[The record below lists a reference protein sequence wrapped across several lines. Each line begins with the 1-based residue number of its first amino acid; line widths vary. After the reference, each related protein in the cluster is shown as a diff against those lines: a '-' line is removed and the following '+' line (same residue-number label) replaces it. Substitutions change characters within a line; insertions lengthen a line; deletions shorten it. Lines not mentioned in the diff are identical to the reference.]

1 MTAVDQGRPHLVVR
15 VAERRQVAADVISV
29 VLSPVDDVELPAW
42 RPGAHIDLVLG
53 DGLVRQYSLCGP
65 RSDRERYVIATRIES
80 AGRGGSR
87 AVAELVADQQIQ
99 ISHPRNHFE
108 LVDASGY
115 LFIAGGI
122 GITPLLP
129 MIEQVSAT
137 GAPWRLV
144 YGGRSRSS
152 MPFVEELMARHGG
165 AGLGAGI
172 QVWTDDTTGPIDVRS
187 ALAEVK
193 PTEAVYC
200 CGPEPLMAA
209 VEQSLAVE
217 LRDVL
222 HVERFRPR
230 PTGAVLDREF
240 EIELASTGRTLRVPA
255 DRSILEVLEDA
266 GVSVGFS
273 CREGTC
279 GTCETKVFSGA
290 IDHRDSVLSP
300 AEREAGD
307 YMMLCVSRAAGVRL
321 VIDQ

>member
-1 MTAVDQGRPHLVVR
+1 MTAVSQGQPHLLLQ
-15 VAERRQVAADVISV
+15 VAETRRVTSDVISV
-29 VLSPVDDVELPAW
+29 VLTLPDGGALPPW
-42 RPGAHIDLVLG
+42 RSGAHLDLVLG
-53 DGLVRQYSLCGP
+53 SGLVRQYSLCGP
-65 RSDRERYVIATRIES
+65 VDDPERYVIAVRIEPES
-80 AGRGGSR
+80 RGGSR
-87 AVAELVADQQIQ
+87 AVAGLVPGRQLQT
-99 ISHPRNHFE
+99 SHPRNHFE
-108 LVDASGY
+108 LIDASGY

-129 MIEQVSAT
+129 MIEQVNGT
-137 GAPWRLV
+137 GVPWRLV
-144 YGGRSRSS
+144 YGGRSRAS
-152 MPFVEELMARHGG
+152 MPFIEELIARHG
-165 AGLGAGI
+165 AAI
-172 QVWTDDTTGPIDVRS
+172 EVWTDDEAGPIDVRS
-187 ALAEVK
+187 ALADVK
-193 PTEAVYC
+193 STDAVYC
-200 CGPEPLMAA
+200 CGPEQLMAA
-209 VEQSLAVE
+209 VEQNLATQ

-230 PTGAVLDREF
+230 PTGPELDREF
-240 EIELASTGRTLRVPA
+240 EVELASTGRTLTVPA

-266 GVSVGFS
+266 GLSIGFS